1 MFQRFRN
8 ASLQSKQTIVIMVT
22 CGVAL
27 VLACSAFVVFE
38 IVTFRKELVRDLDT
52 LAEMIGNASSAA
64 LEFNDPK
71 AAAEPLNALRA
82 SPNILYAA
90 VYAPGGRVFVEYR
103 PPGLAAGFQAPRIQP
118 AGYAFQGRQL
128 VLYRN
133 IMSKGELVGTV
144 FLKSNLNALTN
155 RLRQFAFVVALVLAV
170 AGSVAFVLSTRLQGW
185 ISAPILRLAEIA
197 RSVAIKKDYA
207 VRLTPENND
216 EIGQLINGFNEMLV
230 QIQDRETALQK
241 AFDDLELRVEERTR
255 ELREENAERQ
265 RAQLALRESEERY
278 RQMATNASDLLYII
292 HPATNR
298 IDWYGQVDKVLGYEP
313 GEFERTM
320 ANWERSL
327 HPDDF
332 DRVINAYTH
341 SCEDGSPFQV
351 EYRIR
356 RQDGSYLYWS
366 DRGRP
371 IYEVNGQLIKFVG
384 ACTDITERKQRE
396 TELENAKEAAE
407 AASRAKSEFLANMSH
422 EIRTPMNGIIGMT
435 TLAMETS
442 LTSEQKSLLTTV
454 RESADTLLSVI
465 NEILDFSKIEA
476 GKFQLEPIPF
486 SLREVVE
493 NTLLILALRA
503 HQKGLELGCSIASGT
518 DALIGDPGRLR
529 QILTNLVG
537 NAIKFTERG
546 EVVVR
551 VDVEAQE
558 DSDVLLHFVVCD
570 TGIGIAKEKQ
580 AVIFEAFTQ
589 ADNSTTR
596 NYGGTGLGLT
606 ISARLVE
613 MMQGHIW
620 VESERGQGSKFHFTA
635 RMQRQMNT
643 PSETRLFY
651 KHNLQGLP
659 ILVVDDNATIRQTIE
674 QTLLSWE
681 MKPTLVGDGL
691 AALATLKQARRAGAG
706 FSLVLLDAMM
716 PIVDGFAVATRV
728 KEMPE
733 TAGGIVMMLSTTAQH
748 EDAERCRRGGIAAY
762 VTKPIRRSELLDAIL
777 TALGNTTVEFTDTR
791 TDPPLVVPAIRR
803 PLRVLL
809 AEDNPVNQ
817 QLAVRLLE
825 KAGHSVCV
833 ASNGRR
839 AVDAYD
845 KERFDV
851 ILMDVQMPEMGGFE
865 ATAIIRQRQQI
876 SGRRVP
882 IVAMT
887 AHAIKGD
894 RERCLEAGMDHY
906 VTKPVDPKCLFSA
919 IDEVVFGAPIQN
931 TNTHSQIANAS
942 DEPSESSA
950 TLEEAQNGKSKINM
964 KALLAR
970 VEGDRSLLK
979 DLVVL
984 FLEDSPGLLEELRR
998 AVQQRDRHR
1007 IERAAHTLKGA
1018 VGNFG
1023 AVRAMELA
1031 LKLETA
1037 GRTDLSGITET
1048 FLELEQ
1054 EMAGLFPEL
1063 SNLITRDA
1071 A

>member
-27 VLACSAFVVFE
+27 VLACSAFVAFE
-38 IVTFRKELVRDLDT
+38 IVTFRKELVRDLGT

-90 VYAPGGRVFVEYR
+90 VYAPGGKIFAEYR

-133 IMSKGELVGTV
+133 ITSKGELVGTV

-155 RLRQFAFVVALVLAV
+155 RLRQFAFVVALVLV
-170 AGSVAFVLSTRLQGW
+170 VTGSVAFVLSTRLQGW

-197 RSVAIKKDYA
+197 RSVAIKKDYT
-207 VRLTPENND
+207 VRLAPENND

-298 IDWYGQVDKVLGYEP
+298 IDWYGQVDKVLGYQP

-320 ANWERSL
+320 ASWERSL

-341 SCEDGSPFQV
+341 SCEDGAPFQV

-371 IYEVNGQLIKFVG
+371 IYEVNGQLVKFVG

-396 TELENAKEAAE
+396 TELQNAKEAAE

-435 TLAMETS
+435 TLALETP
-442 LTSEQKSLLTTV
+442 LTPEQKSLLTTV
-454 RESADTLLSVI
+454 RESADTLLCVI

-493 NTLLILALRA
+493 NTLLVLALRA
-503 HQKGLELGCSIASGT
+503 HQKGLELGCSIASPSP

-551 VDVEAQE
+551 VDLEAQE

-596 NYGGTGLGLT
+596 TYGGTGLGLT
-606 ISARLVE
+606 ICARLVE

-635 RMQRQMNT
+635 RMQRQENT

-659 ILVVDDNATIRQTIE
+659 ILVVDDNAAIRQTIE

-681 MKPTLVGDGL
+681 MKPTLVADGL

-716 PIVDGFAVATRV
+716 PIVDGFAVATRI

-748 EDAERCRRGGIAAY
+748 EDAERCRRNGIAAY
-762 VTKPIRRSELLDAIL
+762 LTKPIRRSELLDAIL
-777 TALGNTTVEFTDTR
+777 TALGNTTAEFTDHL
-791 TDPPLVVPAIRR
+791 TDVLPLVPATRR
-803 PLRVLL
+803 PLRILL

-839 AVDAYD
+839 AVEAYD
-845 KERFDV
+845 KEHFDV

-865 ATAIIRQRQQI
+865 ATEIIRQRQQV
-876 SGRRVP
+876 SGKRVP

-894 RERCLEAGMDHY
+894 RERCLDAGMDHY

-919 IDEVVFGAPIQN
+919 IDEVVFGAPIAGPGTKSETTEPLNQSKIQN
-931 TNTHSQIANAS
+931 
-942 DEPSESSA
+942 P
-950 TLEEAQNGKSKINM
+950 KSKIDM
-964 KALLAR
+964 GALLAR

-1007 IERAAHTLKGA
+1007 VERAAHTLKGA

-1023 AVRAMELA
+1023 AARAMELA
-1031 LKLETA
+1031 LKLEMA
-1037 GRTDLSGITET
+1037 GRADLSGISET

-1054 EMAGLFPEL
+1054 EMTALFPEL
-1063 SNLITRDA
+1063 SNLITQDA